1 MNESVYQAL
10 KMAED
15 YHSRKYAS
23 NTEQSYPTITEILST
38 AREIF
43 DFINHIGFED
53 DNEGDEFPL
62 NVEDLV

>member
-10 KMAED
+10 KMAEE

-23 NTEQSYPTITEILST
+23 NTELPYPTITEILAT

-43 DFINHIGFED
+43 DFINLINEEGIED
-53 DNEGDEFPL
+53 GFPL
-62 NVEDLV
+62 DSEDLV

>member
-10 KMAED
+10 KMAEE

-23 NTEQSYPTITEILST
+23 NSDQAYPTITEILTT

-43 DFINHIGFED
+43 EFIKALS
-53 DNEGDEFPL
+53 GDEVEEFPL
-62 NVEDLV
+62 DVSDIV

>member
-10 KMAED
+10 KMAEE

-23 NTEQSYPTITEILST
+23 NQEQAYPTITEILTT

-43 DFINHIGFED
+43 EFINLLND
-53 DNEGDEFPL
+53 DELNEEFPL
-62 NVEDLV
+62 EVKDLM

>member
-10 KMAED
+10 KMAEE

-23 NTEQSYPTITEILST
+23 NPEQSYPTITEILAT

-43 DFINHIGFED
+43 EFIVLINED
-53 DNEGDEFPL
+53 EIEDDEFPL
-62 NVEDLV
+62 NVEDVV

>member
-10 KMAED
+10 KMAEE

-23 NTEQSYPTITEILST
+23 NSEQSYPTITEILAT

-43 DFINHIGFED
+43 DFIILINED
-53 DNEGDEFPL
+53 GIEEEDFPL
-62 NVEDLV
+62 NVEDVV

>member
-10 KMAED
+10 KMAEE

-23 NTEQSYPTITEILST
+23 NSDQAYPTITEILTT

-43 DFINHIGFED
+43 EFINALS
-53 DNEGDEFPL
+53 GDKVEEFPL
-62 NVEDLV
+62 DVSDIV

>member
-10 KMAED
+10 KMAEE

-23 NTEQSYPTITEILST
+23 NSDQSYPTITEILAT

-43 DFINHIGFED
+43 DFINLINED
-53 DNEGDEFPL
+53 EIEDDEFPL
-62 NVEDLV
+62 NVEGVV